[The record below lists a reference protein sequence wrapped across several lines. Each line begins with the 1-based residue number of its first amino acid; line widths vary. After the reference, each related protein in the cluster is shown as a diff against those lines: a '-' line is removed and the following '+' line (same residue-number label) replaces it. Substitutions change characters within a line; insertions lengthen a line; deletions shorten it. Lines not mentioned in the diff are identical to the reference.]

1 MLVRSMSA
9 RKILLVEDN
18 LVVAKALT
26 MKLSHHGFLVDHV
39 TEAAYAQ
46 AAVHNTPPDL
56 IILDVGLPTRDPN
69 SPVWDG
75 LDFLEW
81 LHWMNLPIPVIIHS
95 ITEPAK
101 IKARHVHARAS
112 AYLQKPVRFPDLL
125 AAIETALANPVPSP
139 DGAAAPETTPLKR
152 EATPGDPRPTL
163 LPAARSEQPSG
174 ARPAAPP
181 GGPDRMIP
189 AGL

>member
-46 AAVHNTPPDL
+46 AAVHNAPPDL

-101 IKARHVHARAS
+101 IKARHVNARAS

-125 AAIETALANPVPSP
+125 AAIETALANPIPRP
-139 DGAAAPETTPLKR
+139 DDAATLETLPIDPKEAPKPPETNVVS
-152 EATPGDPRPTL
+152 
-163 LPAARSEQPSG
+163 RSPERT
-174 ARPAAPP
+174 A
-181 GGPDRMIP
+181 
-189 AGL
+189 